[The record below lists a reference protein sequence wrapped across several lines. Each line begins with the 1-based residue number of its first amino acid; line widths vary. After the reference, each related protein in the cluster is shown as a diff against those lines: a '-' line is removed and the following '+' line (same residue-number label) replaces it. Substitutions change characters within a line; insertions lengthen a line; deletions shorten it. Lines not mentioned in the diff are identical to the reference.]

1 MKTYNE
7 FLGEGI
13 NSKFIN
19 DEEDFNNV
27 DEVLLEYKNELKQIV
42 LEKNPDMTDIDIN
55 VMFQDYKEDI
65 EECFSND
72 TDVEDCYDIIIK
84 NYE

>member
-1 MKTYNE
+1 MKTYSE
-7 FLGEGI
+7 FLNE
-13 NSKFIN
+13 SVDRKYIN
-19 DEEDFNNV
+19 DEEDFKNV
-27 DEVLLEYKNELKQIV
+27 DQALQEYKDELKQIV
-42 LEKNPDMTDIDIN
+42 VENNPDMTDIDIN

-72 TDVEDCYDIIIK
+72 TDVEDCYDSIML